1 VHATLCEIFSVTPE
15 HRTHGHSLVPVLSG
29 TGPSTRT
36 HLLTGIWGL
45 EVVYVDNDVKF
56 VRAPIESNRPLEM
69 YSNRWSTMPLHAF
82 PQMRLPRPNVRAS
95 LSFMPG
101 SEVPVIKQPFGV
113 ADEVPFWARMSA
125 FHGDV
130 QFNRREDPEE
140 EHNLLNGSALRMSP
154 EVEALREA
162 LKEIEAPIAQM
173 ERLLL

>member
-1 VHATLCEIFSVTPE
+1 
-15 HRTHGHSLVPVLSG
+15 
-29 TGPSTRT
+29 
-36 HLLTGIWGL
+36 
-45 EVVYVDNDVKF
+45 
-56 VRAPIESNRPLEM
+56 M
-69 YSNRWSTMPLHAF
+69 
-82 PQMRLPRPNVRAS
+82 
-95 LSFMPG
+95 
-101 SEVPVIKQPFGV
+101 

>member
-1 VHATLCEIFSVTPE
+1 
-15 HRTHGHSLVPVLSG
+15 
-29 TGPSTRT
+29 
-36 HLLTGIWGL
+36 
-45 EVVYVDNDVKF
+45 
-56 VRAPIESNRPLEM
+56 
-69 YSNRWSTMPLHAF
+69 
-82 PQMRLPRPNVRAS
+82 
-95 LSFMPG
+95 
-101 SEVPVIKQPFGV
+101 
-113 ADEVPFWARMSA
+113 MSA